1 LSEHLVVARMYTP
14 RQLKVFAGCTVRV
27 GTSPTPLQ
35 YYAVRDPSIVRVIPL
50 NIPPGPDGFRHM
62 KLAFQFDRPQLL
74 ADAVTVARPNSAPA
88 TDLPAAFLL
97 SIGLVIAQE
106 EQFFRRTIVDPG
118 HQEFPDLYTRV
129 RELAGP
135 VL

>member
-1 LSEHLVVARMYTP
+1 
-14 RQLKVFAGCTVRV
+14 
-27 GTSPTPLQ
+27 
-35 YYAVRDPSIVRVIPL
+35 
-50 NIPPGPDGFRHM
+50 M